1 MSIDQVGLTDSG
13 QEKQIGEE
21 RRGEKNGKTE
31 GGGEKLLLYYHHVLM
46 NPKTVLGINF

>member
-1 MSIDQVGLTDSG
+1 MGLTDSG

-31 GGGEKLLLYYHHVLM
+31 GGGEIIALILSPCF
-46 NPKTVLGINF
+46 NEP